1 MAVMMVKARA
11 IQKLLGVANSLARA
25 LGVEAVERVDAES
38 ILIMAS
44 SALRDGRE
52 GGRRRKAKRTAF
64 TPLLAKH
71 RAMPTATRSLR
82 CFRARTTSRMPRV
95 RSRYIADLLEVMS
108 GLLTGNG
115 LPRAQRE
122 VRRLS
127 AKH

>member
-52 GGRRRKAKRTAF
+52 GAGAD
-64 TPLLAKH
+64 
-71 RAMPTATRSLR
+71 
-82 CFRARTTSRMPRV
+82 ARQSAP
-95 RSRYIADLLEVMS
+95 RSR
-108 GLLTGNG
+108 
-115 LPRAQRE
+115 
-122 VRRLS
+122 
-127 AKH
+127 HC